1 MRCDCGNWLDQCGFG
16 RNLGG
21 RHRSSLLPRT
31 LPFGLGAL
39 VLAGGFVGGE
49 LASTSLALPLDRREF
64 SSLGHLM
71 IPFMLSSTAPLPCK
85 TLLLLL
91 GVIGLAAT
99 LLEIE
104 EGHVTLPI
112 QKL

>member
-1 MRCDCGNWLDQCGFG
+1 
-16 RNLGG
+16 
-21 RHRSSLLPRT
+21 
-31 LPFGLGAL
+31 
-39 VLAGGFVGGE
+39 
-49 LASTSLALPLDRREF
+49 
-64 SSLGHLM
+64 M
-71 IPFMLSSTAPLPCK
+71 IPFMLSSTAPLLCK